1 MTLTDHARRS
11 KTSDE
16 TSEKSTG
23 LVPEARASKR
33 SSLGTGRSNS
43 KSIALAGRVVLFGAA
58 SAFLGCT
65 WVSLTYEAREVR
77 VLHAADVAECEKL
90 GKTAA
95 TTADRVVFFARSER
109 KVNEE
114 LETLARNEAARM
126 GGDAVVPTDTEKEGR
141 RSFDVYRCGLASEE
155 AT

>member
-1 MTLTDHARRS
+1 MRLTDHARRS
-11 KTSDE
+11 KTSNE
-16 TSEKSTG
+16 TSEKSTD
-23 LVPEARASKR
+23 LVSEARATKR
-33 SSLGTGRSNS
+33 SAFGSARSNS
-43 KSIALAGRVVLFGAA
+43 KSIALAGRVVLFGVT

-95 TTADRVVFFARSER
+95 TTADRVVFFARSKR

-126 GGDAVVPTDTEKEGR
+126 GGDAVVATDSEKEGR
-141 RSFDVYRCGLASEE
+141 RSFDVYRCTAD
-155 AT
+155 